1 MLKADENTAVGEKGN
16 NREPL
21 GSSYKKHPGLHVT
34 FWLWHS
40 VKHKPFFHSH
50 KFMYKHVNA

>member
-1 MLKADENTAVGEKGN
+1 MLKGGETAVGEKGK

-21 GSSYKKHPGLHVT
+21 GSSYKLPCHHVT

-40 VKHKPFFHSH
+40 VTNTDPFFHI
-50 KFMYKHVNA
+50 NACRHT